1 MNWEIKFSRIGIIHF
16 GECKTQVRKRKHIKD
31 IKRNNDNM
39 SITHFII
46 DSREK
51 QAHKIL
57 MDISGQYENT
67 QVSIKQLEVGDY
79 KIHKEGVAP
88 FIIEKKLVP
97 DLCASITDGRH
108 REQKE
113 RLMALARENDVRI
126 AYLIEGDFIRDSPRY
141 GRSHTG
147 GGGPVI
153 SSIINTI
160 FRDNIPVIKTTNYQ
174 ESMLFFKTILKR
186 ISRGPEIG
194 VPTGLTAEDV
204 VVESNT
210 MGKTRGSGLTP
221 RVIFRSAISQI
232 PGISLK
238 LSDGIVSTWSNV
250 GALLD
255 DIRNQQEPIHYLREK
270 SREFAGRRMNEG
282 VALKLCTFLGINT
295 TPDLPKNQ
303 GSLHI
308 DRPLPPPPPEA
319 YYNRD

>member
-1 MNWEIKFSRIGIIHF
+1 
-16 GECKTQVRKRKHIKD
+16 
-31 IKRNNDNM
+31 M

-51 QAHKIL
+51 LAHKIL

-67 QVSIKQLEVGDY
+67 VVSIKQLEVGDY

-97 DLCASITDGRH
+97 DLCSSITDGRH

-113 RLMALARENDVRI
+113 RLMALARESDTRI
-126 AYLIEGDFIRDSPRY
+126 AYLIEGDFIRDSPRF

-174 ESMLFFKTILKR
+174 ETMLFFKTILKR
-186 ISRGPEIG
+186 VSRGPEIG

-238 LSDGIVSTWSNV
+238 LSDGIVSTWTNM
-250 GALLD
+250 GCLLD
-255 DIRNQQEPIHYLREK
+255 DIRTQPEPINYLRER

-282 VALKLCTFLGINT
+282 VALKLCTFLGIDPSPVCSSSSKSQESRPT
-295 TPDLPKNQ
+295 V
-303 GSLHI
+303 
-308 DRPLPPPPPEA
+308 RPLPPPPPPPE
-319 YYNRD
+319 D